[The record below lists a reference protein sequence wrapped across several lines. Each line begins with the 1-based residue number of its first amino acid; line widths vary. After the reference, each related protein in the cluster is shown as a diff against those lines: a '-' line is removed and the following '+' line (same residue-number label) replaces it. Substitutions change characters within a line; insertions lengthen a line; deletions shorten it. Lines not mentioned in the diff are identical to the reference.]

1 MFVWR
6 EREREIKEQFLPVHF
21 YLFNFSSNLS
31 SLLIFSDIHMRTGPL
46 ENFFIL
52 AFTTIGKTIHVL
64 HTWALER
71 KGLWRNSFHMDK
83 SRPNML
89 LQTADQ
95 SRVQSPEATLVW
107 KGISTERNLLDA
119 CTTTSYKLIFHSVW
133 GLWNSL
139 SLYKLVYVHAAL
151 LTSPQTDTA
160 SNCDWNFSNVRS
172 MIPLNRIFSAINHSF
187 ENRTNYARLQWS
199 IFVG

>member
-1 MFVWR
+1 MGRQNKLPSELHICLCGNKCSCGER
-6 EREREIKEQFLPVHF
+6 ERERSRNSFFQFTST
-21 YLFNFSSNLS
+21 YLIFPRIFL
-31 SLLIFSDIHMRTGPL
+31 LLIFSDIHMRTGPL

-95 SRVQSPEATLVW
+95 SRVQSPEAALVW
-107 KGISTERNLLDA
+107 KGISTERNLLGRLYNNQLQTYLSLCMRTMEFPLSIQVSLRPYGA
-119 CTTTSYKLIFHSVW
+119 LNFTSNWHSVESW
-133 GLWNSL
+133 L
-139 SLYKLVYVHAAL
+139 KL
-151 LTSPQTDTA
+151 
-160 SNCDWNFSNVRS
+160 
-172 MIPLNRIFSAINHSF
+172 
-187 ENRTNYARLQWS
+187 
-199 IFVG
+199 

>member
-1 MFVWR
+1 MGR
-6 EREREIKEQFLPVHF
+6 QNKLPSELHICLCGNKCSCEEREREIKEQFLPVHF

-64 HTWALER
+64 HTWALEM

-95 SRVQSPEATLVW
+95 SRVQSPEAALVW
-107 KGISTERNLLDA
+107 KGISTERNLLGRLYNNQLQTYLSLCMRTMEFPLSIQVSLRPCGA
-119 CTTTSYKLIFHSVW
+119 LNFTSNWHSVESW
-133 GLWNSL
+133 L
-139 SLYKLVYVHAAL
+139 KL
-151 LTSPQTDTA
+151 
-160 SNCDWNFSNVRS
+160 
-172 MIPLNRIFSAINHSF
+172 
-187 ENRTNYARLQWS
+187 
-199 IFVG
+199 